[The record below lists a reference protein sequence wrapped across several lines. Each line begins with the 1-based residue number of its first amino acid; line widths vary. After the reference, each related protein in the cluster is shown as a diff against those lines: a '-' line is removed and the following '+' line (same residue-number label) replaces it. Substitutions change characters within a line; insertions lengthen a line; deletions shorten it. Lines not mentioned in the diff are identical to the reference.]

1 MRIIA
6 GKFKG
11 KNLEFRK
18 RRGLR
23 ATSQKVKEA
32 MFSILGNLSE
42 EIELLDLYCG
52 YGTLGI
58 EAISRGAGKVVFV
71 DVDGNSLK
79 QLDYFLDNLGIKD
92 QAKIIK
98 RDAIKT
104 IKHFSENQFD
114 LIIMDPPYH
123 VHFEEKT
130 LTAIDKYK
138 VLKPD
143 GICVVEHFTQNPI
156 PDRIGSL
163 IKYKEKVYGDTTLSM
178 YQRKLTVNGV
188 ELTVKVEKTV
198 ESADNEEN
206 EGTEEGD

>member
-23 ATSQKVKEA
+23 VTSQKVKEA
-32 MFSILGNLSE
+32 MFSILGNLGE
-42 EIELLDLYCG
+42 EMELLDLYCG

-79 QLDYFLDNLGIKD
+79 QLDYFLENLGIKE
-92 QAKIIK
+92 QTTIIK

-138 VLKPD
+138 ILKPD

-156 PDRIGSL
+156 PDRMGSL
-163 IKYKEKVYGDTTLSM
+163 VKYKEKIYGDTTLSM
-178 YQRKLTVNGV
+178 YQRKLPVDGV
-188 ELTVKVEKTV
+188 EVTLKLEKTV
-198 ESADNEEN
+198 ESSDNGEN